1 MSVTAKFPPLET
13 RGRVNFRKDFWE
25 GRYNIG
31 QYLAGA
37 FQVMIPKTTAER
49 ISAPVPLSFLTWQ
62 IVVRYSFNL
71 VISPSGSSRFP
82 TRRQE
87 ERSISLY
94 YFFEIEMQLL
104 IPWNRWHLESQ
115 NG

>member
-1 MSVTAKFPPLET
+1 MIAKT
-13 RGRVNFRKDFWE
+13 
-25 GRYNIG
+25 I
-31 QYLAGA
+31 AG
-37 FQVMIPKTTAER
+37 R

-94 YFFEIEMQLL
+94 YFLEIKMQLL
-104 IPWNRWHLESQ
+104 IP
-115 NG
+115 